1 MQFDLLDEDLVGK
14 HTPDPL
20 RYAFSR
26 KMGAHAGGMM
36 KTPDKEQWQAKL
48 IQAHTQPLAVK
59 SSNPRCLY
67 IHVPFCRVR
76 CTYCNFFQY
85 ASSDA
90 LIESYVT
97 ALCEEIKWKASLAW
111 SQAAPF
117 QAVYFGGGTPSD
129 LNAEQISK
137 IVTSVR
143 HHFNLATDCEITF
156 EGRIN
161 GFTLD
166 KFEAALEAGINRF
179 SFGVQSFNTFVR
191 KKAKRLDDK
200 EFVLEQLDL
209 FASYR
214 AAPVVIDLLYGLPHQ
229 SLDIWQQDLHDYLA
243 SSATGVDLYQ
253 LIDLQGLP
261 MAKMVEQG
269 KLPPPADTSM
279 KASMFEMGV
288 HFMDQ
293 HFEKRLSVNHWS
305 KDNRER
311 SLYNSLAKTSAEIL
325 PLGAGA
331 GGNVNGLQMMQP
343 RTLEEYTDA
352 IKNRQ
357 FPVAFLS
364 HMSPLSP
371 IFAVIKAG
379 FDKGLLQSKAL
390 DDIAGKGVFSV
401 LMPLFLEWEKRGLV
415 TVTQT
420 DKQGIYLSLTL
431 AGQFWN
437 VTLSQALIRV
447 LQQNSEL
454 LIKKA
459 PLRQEEAMAV

>member
-48 IQAHTQPLAVK
+48 TQAHLQSLAK
-59 SSNPRCLY
+59 TSSNPRCLY

-85 ASSDA
+85 ASSA
-90 LIESYVT
+90 TLIESYVT
-97 ALCEEIKWKASLAW
+97 ALCEEIKWKASFTW

-137 IVTSVR
+137 IVTTVR
-143 HHFNLATDCEITF
+143 AHFNLTTDCEITF
-156 EGRIN
+156 EGRLN
-161 GFTLD
+161 GFSLD

-191 KKAKRLDDK
+191 RKAKRLDDK
-200 EFVLEQLDL
+200 EFVLKQLDL
-209 FASYR
+209 FASYQK
-214 AAPVVIDLLYGLPHQ
+214 APVVIDLLYGLPHQ
-229 SLDIWQQDLHDYLA
+229 SLEIWQQDLHDYLDSA
-243 SSATGVDLYQ
+243 ATGVDLYQ
-253 LIDLQGLP
+253 LIDMQGLP

-269 KLPPPADTSM
+269 RLPPPADTPM

-288 HFMDQ
+288 DFMAQ

-305 KDNRER
+305 KDNKER
-311 SLYNSLAKTSAEIL
+311 SLYNTLAKTSAEIL

-331 GGNVNGLQMMQP
+331 GGNVNGLQMMQT
-343 RTLEEYTDA
+343 RSLEEYTDA

-364 HMSPLSP
+364 KMSPLSP
-371 IFAVIKAG
+371 IFGVIKAG
-379 FDKGLLQSKAL
+379 FDKGLLHSKAL
-390 DDIAGKGVFSV
+390 DDVAGKAIFHT
-401 LMPLFLEWEKRGLV
+401 LMPLFSAWEKRGLV

-420 DKQGIYLSLTL
+420 EKQGIYLSLTL

-447 LQQNSEL
+447 LQQNSAL
-454 LIKKA
+454 LVTT
-459 PLRQEEAMAV
+459 PSLEQEAIAV